1 MEPADDQA
9 REIAELRDR
18 LSRLSQASLRINE
31 SLDFDTVL
39 QGVLDSA
46 CSLTGARY
54 GVITLLDES
63 GQIEDF
69 VTSGLTPEEHRRL
82 TELPE
87 GMMFFEYLS
96 RITEPLRLSDF
107 HSYTRALGLP
117 EFRPPMAVSPVLTFL
132 AAPIRHLGECVGA
145 FYVGEKDVEFTPEDE
160 ETLVMFASQA
170 ALVIAN
176 ARRHRDE
183 QRARADL
190 ETLIDTSPVGV
201 LVFDAKTGGLTSIN
215 REARRIVSGLHM
227 PDGSAEEL
235 LDMLTFR
242 RADGREISL
251 EEFPLAQALSTGE
264 SVRAEEIVIEVPD
277 GGSVTTLVNATPIR
291 SQEGEVVSVVV
302 TVQDMTPLEEMERL
316 RAEFLGMVSHELR
329 TPLTSIKG
337 SAATLTEAASDLDP
351 AEMLQFFRI
360 IGEQADYMRD
370 LIGDLLDVARIET
383 GALSVAPAPAEV
395 ATLVD
400 EARSRFQS
408 GGGRNNLH
416 IDLSPEL
423 PLVMADGRR
432 IIQVLNNLLTNA
444 ARTSHEASAI
454 RVSAVREGYHVAVSV
469 TDEGR
474 GIAAER
480 LPHLFRKF
488 SRIDGEDRRRDI
500 AGSGLG
506 LAICKGIVETHGGRI
521 WAESDGPGRGARFT
535 FTIPVAGDA
544 AAGVRSLS
552 ARSRRAER
560 ERTRILAV
568 DDDPQTLRHVRAA
581 LTKAGYTPVVTGDP
595 EEVSRLM
602 AEEEPRLVLLDLM
615 LPDSDGMQLMKEIRE
630 VSDVPVIFLSV
641 NGQEETIA
649 RAFEKGADDYVVK
662 PFSPTELV
670 ARIKAAL
677 RKREAPE
684 WAEPSE
690 PYVFGELT
698 IDYAER
704 RVTLAGRPVQLT
716 AIEYGLL
723 FELSANAGRVMTYDR
738 LLQRVWGLRGSGD
751 LASGAHRREAAP
763 PQAGRRRQQPHLHP
777 QRAPRRLPHAEGGR
791 AGEGGRFQADALGVR
806 CGHLMFPT
814 LGGVLIIFPYLSYP
828 YLTVPTKGGVGDGNQ
843 EEETYLG
850 LGPHLSASAKSHRR
864 TQRRQYAWVLPN
876 CD

>member
-1 MEPADDQA
+1 MEQADDQA

-54 GVITLLDES
+54 GVITLLNES
-63 GQIEDF
+63 GRIQDF
-69 VTSGLTPEEHRRL
+69 LYSGLTPEESRRFA
-82 TELPE
+82 EFPN
-87 GMMFFEYLS
+87 GMLFFEYLS
-96 RITEPLRLSDF
+96 SISEPLRLRDF
-107 HSYTRALGLP
+107 HSYVRELGLP
-117 EFRPPMAVSPVLTFL
+117 EFHPPMAVSSPLPFL
-132 AAPIRHLGECVGA
+132 AAPIRHLGESVGA
-145 FYVGEKDVEFTPEDE
+145 FYVGEKELEFTPEDE

-176 ARRHRDE
+176 ARRHREE
-183 QRARADL
+183 QRTRADL
-190 ETLIDTSPVGV
+190 ETLVNTTPVGV
-201 LVFDAKTGGLTSIN
+201 MVFDAGTGEVRSIN
-215 REARRIVSGLHM
+215 REARRIVSDLCAPG
-227 PDGSAEEL
+227 GTAEQL
-235 LDMLTFR
+235 LEVLTFR
-242 RADGREISL
+242 RADGREVSL
-251 EEFPLAQALSTGE
+251 VEFPLAQGLRTGE
-264 SVRAEEIVIEVPD
+264 TVRAEEIVLQSPD
-277 GGSVTTLVNATPIR
+277 GRSVTTLVNATPIF
-291 SQEGEVVSVVV
+291 SEEGEEGEVESVVV
-302 TVQDMTPLEEMERL
+302 TIQDMTPMEELERL

-383 GALSVAPAPAEV
+383 GELPVAPAPAEV
-395 ATLVD
+395 ASLVD
-400 EARSRFQS
+400 EARRRFQS
-408 GGGRNNLH
+408 GGGRNNLR

-432 IIQVLNNLLTNA
+432 VVQVLSNLLSNA
-444 ARTSHEASAI
+444 ARHSHEASAI
-454 RVSAVREGYHVAVSV
+454 GVSAVREGYHVAVSV

-488 SRIDGEDRRRDI
+488 SRLEGEDRGRDI

-506 LAICKGIVETHGGRI
+506 LAICKGIVEAHGGRI
-521 WAESDGPGRGARFT
+521 WAESDGPGLGARFT
-535 FTIPVAGDA
+535 FTIPVAQDA
-544 AAGVRSLS
+544 GIGAANLPV
-552 ARSRRAER
+552 RSRRAER

-568 DDDPQTLRHVRAA
+568 DDDPQTLRYVRDA

-615 LPDSDGMQLMKEIRE
+615 LPGSDGMELMKEIRE
-630 VSDVPVIFLSV
+630 ISDVPVIFLSV

-649 RAFEKGADDYVVK
+649 RAFENGADDYVVK
-662 PFSPTELV
+662 PFSATELV

-690 PYVFGELT
+690 PYVFGDLT

-723 FELSANAGRVMTYDR
+723 FELSANAGRVITYDR

-751 LASGAHRREAAP
+751 SRRVRTAAKQLRRKLGDDANNPTYILNEPRVGYRMPEGKTPEQEAS
-763 PQAGRRRQQPHLHP
+763 
-777 QRAPRRLPHAEGGR
+777 
-791 AGEGGRFQADALGVR
+791 
-806 CGHLMFPT
+806 
-814 LGGVLIIFPYLSYP
+814 
-828 YLTVPTKGGVGDGNQ
+828 
-843 EEETYLG
+843 
-850 LGPHLSASAKSHRR
+850 
-864 TQRRQYAWVLPN
+864 
-876 CD
+876 